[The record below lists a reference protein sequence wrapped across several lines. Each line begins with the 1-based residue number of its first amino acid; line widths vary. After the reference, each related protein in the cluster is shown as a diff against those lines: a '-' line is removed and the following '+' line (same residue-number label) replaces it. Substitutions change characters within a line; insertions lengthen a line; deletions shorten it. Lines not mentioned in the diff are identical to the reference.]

1 MTDGSF
7 AIYPSLHGK
16 TAVVTGASR
25 GLGRA
30 IVERLVAQ
38 GCQVVA
44 VSLHEDRAGPLREW
58 IASSGSPVMS
68 SLADVRDRG
77 AVEALGALAERE
89 FGPVSLLVNC
99 AGIIT
104 RDPDLVLSRHD
115 WASVLDTNVTGA
127 FLMMQRFIPGM
138 VRGGGG
144 SIVNM
149 TSQMARLPH
158 PGASPSY
165 EVSKA
170 GLAAL
175 TRHEA
180 MRHAPEKV
188 RVNSIAPGTIDTGL
202 ADDMPREA
210 FDRIIAGIP
219 MRMMGHPEDVAAAVA
234 FLLSDDAR
242 YITGASLDVNGG
254 SLMP

>member
-1 MTDGSF
+1 MSDERF
-7 AIYPSLHGK
+7 ATYPSLRGR

-38 GCQVVA
+38 GARVVA
-44 VSLHEDRAGPLREW
+44 VSLHEDRATALREW
-58 IASSGSPVMS
+58 IAGSQAPVIAL
-68 SLADVRDRG
+68 LADVRDPE
-77 AVEALGALAERE
+77 AVERVGRCAEVE
-89 FGPVSLLVNC
+89 FGSATLLVNC

-104 RDPDLVLSRHD
+104 RDQDLVLSRQD
-115 WASVLDTNVTGA
+115 WGSVLDTNVTGA
-127 FLMMQRFIPGM
+127 FLMMQRLIPGM
-138 VRGGGG
+138 VRAGGG

-180 MRHAPEKV
+180 MRHAAANV
-188 RVNSIAPGTIDTGL
+188 RVNSIAPGTINTGL

-219 MRMMGHPEDVAAAVA
+219 MGRMGDPDDIAAAVA
-234 FLLSDDAR
+234 FLLSDDSS
-242 YITGASLDVNGG
+242 YITGACLDINGG
-254 SLMP
+254 SMMP